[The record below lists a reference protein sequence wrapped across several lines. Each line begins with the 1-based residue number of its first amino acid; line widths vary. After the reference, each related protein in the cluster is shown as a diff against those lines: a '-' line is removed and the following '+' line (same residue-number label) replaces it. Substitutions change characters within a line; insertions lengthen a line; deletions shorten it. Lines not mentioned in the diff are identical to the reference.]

1 MAENYNSQNM
11 KYLKIISNN
20 IGNYIEINKLF
31 DIIKQTK
38 EGSIEVI
45 KTSICTGKT
54 SCLKYLNSEYNIFD
68 SGIDFAFQICIQAI
82 DTFFAEYKKLKNKT
96 DYKEINSTIINSY
109 SSHFIHIGLS
119 LNNIFYFVKEKIYE
133 SFKIDET
140 NFRNNYNGKL
150 TTLNLI
156 YILLSVFISLFVNIF
171 IFISLYKFTK
181 PIKDSTYRIN
191 YSFYNISKYS
201 LKINRK
207 KNIN

>member
-68 SGIDFAFQICIQAI
+68 SGIDFAFQ
-82 DTFFAEYKKLKNKT
+82 T
-96 DYKEINSTIINSY
+96 
-109 SSHFIHIGLS
+109 
-119 LNNIFYFVKEKIYE
+119 
-133 SFKIDET
+133 
-140 NFRNNYNGKL
+140 
-150 TTLNLI
+150 
-156 YILLSVFISLFVNIF
+156 SVI
-171 IFISLYKFTK
+171 
-181 PIKDSTYRIN
+181 
-191 YSFYNISKYS
+191 
-201 LKINRK
+201 
-207 KNIN
+207 